1 MKRAFTLIEL
11 LVVIAIIAILAA
23 ILFPVFA
30 QAKQAA
36 KAAVSLSNQKQN
48 TLAVVMYEGDS
59 DDYVP
64 PAASYNTGSDPVCFS
79 ARDCVSTWAWLIL
92 PYMKTGQLLQDPLAP
107 PTPDQGSPDVW
118 VMANYPNYGYNYT
131 ALAPFMPN
139 STPPVYASQIPISGS
154 AAAQPADTV
163 MLNSKFTLSETIWT
177 GMVGIFVAFS
187 FADDADNGPQLLT
200 TVEAPDCFE
209 IAPYCMVNWGV
220 GSATVWGLNDVN
232 GGLTACNAFR
242 AAKNGVPSFMDGHVK
257 KMSMGALA
265 AGTSFSPTQS
275 YANTVFT
282 DLSKYLWDTQ

>member
-1 MKRAFTLIEL
+1 MICL
-11 LVVIAIIAILAA
+11 LRS
-23 ILFPVFA
+23 
-30 QAKQAA
+30 QAA
-36 KAAVSLSNQKQN
+36 L
-48 TLAVVMYEGDS
+48 
-59 DDYVP
+59 
-64 PAASYNTGSDPVCFS
+64 
-79 ARDCVSTWAWLIL
+79 
-92 PYMKTGQLLQDPLAP
+92 
-107 PTPDQGSPDVW
+107 
-118 VMANYPNYGYNYT
+118 
-131 ALAPFMPN
+131 
-139 STPPVYASQIPISGS
+139 TPPRWLDPIKRRELHRRG
-154 AAAQPADTV
+154 
-163 MLNSKFTLSETIWT
+163 
-177 GMVGIFVAFS
+177 FVAFS

-282 DLSKYLWDTQ
+282 DRSKYIWDTQ